1 MVLGTARGVTWEY
14 RTNDAILHMLGS
26 RVGSDTRFF
35 WTINANTFPFDV
47 QEIYRPVA
55 TRGSVLYFA
64 IALLARVDSMYQYS
78 LQFFQ
83 KLYVKSCTCWWYS
96 LCNFQYRQHYENTCS
111 YNVDC

>member
-1 MVLGTARGVTWEY
+1 MMQFYTC
-14 RTNDAILHMLGS
+14 
-26 RVGSDTRFF
+26 SDHESDVIQDFLDD
-35 WTINANTFPFDV
+35 ANTFPFDV

-111 YNVDC
+111 DHFDC

>member
-1 MVLGTARGVTWEY
+1 
-14 RTNDAILHMLGS
+14 MLTLS
-26 RVGSDTRFF
+26 
-35 WTINANTFPFDV
+35 PFDV

-96 LCNFQYRQHYENTCS
+96 LCNFQYRQHYENDARGTLTVEVIRTCIFLFL
-111 YNVDC
+111 VDV

>member
-1 MVLGTARGVTWEY
+1 MMQFYTCSDHESEVIQDFFGRS
-14 RTNDAILHMLGS
+14 MLTLS
-26 RVGSDTRFF
+26 LFST
-35 WTINANTFPFDV
+35 FDV

-111 YNVDC
+111 YNFEC